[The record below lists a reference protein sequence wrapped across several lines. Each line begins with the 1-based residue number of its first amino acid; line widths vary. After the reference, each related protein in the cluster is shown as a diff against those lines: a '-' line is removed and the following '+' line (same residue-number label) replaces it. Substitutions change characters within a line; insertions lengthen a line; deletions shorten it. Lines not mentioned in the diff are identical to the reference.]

1 MIEYSV
7 IFIGTLVSCLV
18 FDKLQLLSTSRLLLD
33 SYKESFAIMGNKTL
47 EDDTRQEQLLDGVK
61 TQLALLIKLIF
72 KIVIVLL
79 PFGALYI
86 LEQIGFDL
94 AFKKLFG
101 VTAILVSTAAVI
113 LFIFLKRRYG

>member
-79 PFGALYI
+79 PFGTLYI